1 METVVKMI
9 FSSIK
14 LYGTAYISFI
24 TKVYT
29 YSFCA
34 HSYYLFLYLVKT
46 RYLKHSNSI
55 LCMIY
60 LSYLTV
66 FASLSFRIL
75 RFNTS

>member
-34 HSYYLFLYLVKT
+34 HSYYLFLYLVKI
-46 RYLKHSNSI
+46 RYLKHSSSI
-55 LCMIY
+55 LCMI
-60 LSYLTV
+60 L
-66 FASLSFRIL
+66 FKIFDCICK
-75 RFNTS
+75 FIIQNFEI